1 MHYYINVVFERTND
15 LKTIGGIDLNFTNSE
30 VMSVKYDQ
38 NIPMVSFALVSGNLE
53 EWRELKRFN
62 FGNGVFNAVAIQSMD
77 MLPTE
82 SFQLCT
88 AGFLI
93 SGISKF
99 PLEFWE
105 ATQPMQHDIRSA
117 EVSGKLH
124 PSITKKAAELPAVI
138 VSGANVSSDKQKVIV
153 STMWR
158 MPPHEKFDE
167 DLLNRLDEV
176 VGNSVNRMNG
186 GQENLLSERIVS
198 STIINPKKN
207 NLNSAVFG
215 KVILPDRIV

>member
-1 MHYYINVVFERTND
+1 MHYFISVVFERTND
-15 LKTIGGIDLNFTNSE
+15 LKKIGSIEANFADTE

-62 FGNGVFNAVAIQSMD
+62 FGKEVFNAVSVQGMD
-77 MLPTE
+77 TLPTE
-82 SFQLCT
+82 TFQLCT

-93 SGISKF
+93 SGMKNF
-99 PLEFWE
+99 PLDFNQ
-105 ATQPMQHDIRSA
+105 ATKQMQADIRSA

-124 PSITKKAAELPAVI
+124 PSITAKATKLPAVV

-158 MPPHEKFDE
+158 MLPHEKFDE
-167 DLLNRLDEV
+167 DLLNRLQEV
-176 VGNSVNRMNG
+176 VGNSVYRMNG
-186 GQENLLSERIVS
+186 GKENLLSERIVS
-198 STIINPKKN
+198 STIVNPKKN
-207 NLNSAVFG
+207 SLDPAAFG
-215 KVILPDRIV
+215 KVVLPESIV